1 VAGGAPGGARLFL
14 DRAPP
19 GSGSWWSAAAYLE
32 LGRYRA
38 LIRMSQDR

>member
-1 VAGGAPGGARLFL
+1 VSFDTASA
-14 DRAPP
+14 